1 MPTTAPPSSV
11 TTGGPNHA
19 LTLEA
24 GTRLG
29 EFEVTKT
36 IGEGGFG
43 IVYLAWDHSLD
54 RKVAL
59 KEYMPTSL
67 AYRAGATD
75 IKPRSERHRET
86 FDAGLK
92 SFINEAKLLAQFD
105 HPVAAQGLPL
115 LGGERH
121 RLHGHALPRGRDR
134 ARHRPGDA
142 AARPARPGSSACW
155 RRCSTRWR
163 CCTRRR
169 STTATS
175 RPTTC
180 C

>member
-1 MPTTAPPSSV
+1 MPTTAPPSSG
-11 TTGGPNHA
+11 TTGGPSHA

-75 IKPRSERHRET
+75 IRPRSERHQET
-86 FDAGLK
+86 FDAGMK

-105 HPVAAQGLPL
+105 HPSL
-115 LGGERH
+115 LKVYRFWEANGTAYMVMPFLEGSTV
-121 RLHGHALPRGRDR
+121 RDTVR
-134 ARHRPGDA
+134 AMR
-142 AARPARPGSSACW
+142 ARPARPGSSACW

-163 CCTRRR
+163 CCTPRR

-175 RPTTC
+175 RPTT
-180 C
+180 